1 MLKSFT
7 LGVAA
12 GVIAGAA
19 LAASA
24 MPKKRKHHHARCMAA
39 SALHTMGDMM
49 DHAGD
54 MMSR

>member
-1 MLKSFT
+1 
-7 LGVAA
+7 
-12 GVIAGAA
+12 
-19 LAASA
+19 